1 MPSFDGKDKVNVND
15 FFYAL
20 EQFGHNFRKEDA
32 ILIVRNFN
40 KDNSEMINFDE
51 FLLAMRGSP
60 NVERQAAI
68 DLVYYKFD
76 KNKTGLAEATELRK
90 VFNCAN
96 HPRLLLREFSEDQ
109 IFYLFLQNF
118 SNNING
124 TVSKKVSNS

>member
-1 MPSFDGKDKVNVND
+1 
-15 FFYAL
+15 
-20 EQFGHNFRKEDA
+20 
-32 ILIVRNFN
+32 
-40 KDNSEMINFDE
+40 MINFDE

-90 VFNCAN
+90 VFNCPN

-124 TVSKKVSNS
+124 TVSKKVNNS